1 MALIP
6 VEKAEVGMVLAEPVL
21 DRRGRLLMPAGRE
34 LEEKHLEA
42 LPMWG
47 IAHLQVEGEDL
58 QEDGKLLE
66 AMAPWA
72 VAKAGEEI
80 AHRFLHAGVTH
91 PAMKELSALAIR
103 RRALA
108 LQQEGENA
116 D

>member
-34 LEEKHLEA
+34 LEGKHLEA

-47 IAHLQVEGEDL
+47 ISHVQVEGEGVPD
-58 QEDGKLLE
+58 DDKLME
-66 AMAPWA
+66 EMAPWA
-72 VAKAGEEI
+72 VAQAGEEI
-80 AHRFLHAGVTH
+80 AHRFLHAGVGH
-91 PAMKELSALAIR
+91 PAMKALSAMAIK
-103 RRALA
+103 RRALE
-108 LQQEGENA
+108 LQREESHV